1 MNFSSLSII
10 DKYCDAR
17 RALFHAFGTR
27 PLPRLLGNALFRHK
41 TKSCLNQ
48 ERLDYHCNREALNH
62 VKFRDIHPSSRQ
74 GVDSLIGKVFE
85 FEERLYIVHLAD
97 CRGGMTGVLR
107 VVVCDYAVRSGSRG
121 GVLMRIKSWPGEP
134 RDEVG
139 LAATSNFSLPP
150 LDIVVV
156 LRRLIKINTPMV
168 IKESPMRPQTTPPA
182 VAPAWLDFF
191 LTVLAEAGAPVA
203 EGAAVESGAPELWA
217 ASAAAGPKHWEHKS
231 IRPETLV

>member
-1 MNFSSLSII
+1 MRLVQGRCHGFLTII
-10 DKYCDAR
+10 GIVK
-17 RALFHAFGTR
+17 
-27 PLPRLLGNALFRHK
+27 PL
-41 TKSCLNQ
+41 
-48 ERLDYHCNREALNH
+48 DH
-62 VKFRDIHPSSRQ
+62 VTFRDIHPSSRQ

-107 VVVCDYAVRSGSRG
+107 VVSACIGKVGQG
-121 GVLMRIKSWPGEP
+121 NP

-150 LDIVVV
+150 LDTVVV

-217 ASAAAGPKHWEHKS
+217 ASAAAGSP
-231 IRPETLV
+231 TLGAQEYSP